1 MSKAFLE
8 KKIDDATATEVRSF
22 AASFLGIPTEGQTDD
37 QVRAAVRAATETDVI
52 YVRLEPEAMVGHDQT
67 GHPPLPPVVATS
79 DEEPVKLQG
88 GLGRGDPKVRIVL
101 HNEEKDGVIVSRHKE
116 VGVNGVVW
124 LLKRGEPIDIPYRV
138 YLALNNAN
146 RDVITHNGEGE
157 VMTQSVKNTP
167 FNIEAMPSRDEIA
180 AWEARTASQFMAA

>member
-1 MSKAFLE
+1 MSKAFIE
-8 KKIDDATATEVRSF
+8 KKIDDATAEEVRMF
-22 AASFLGIPTEGQTDD
+22 ASSFLGIPTVDQSDD
-37 QVRAAVRAATETDVI
+37 QVRAAVRAATETDAI
-52 YVRLEPEAMVGHDQT
+52 YVRVQPPEADQT
-67 GHPPLPPVVATS
+67 GSPPLPPVSVQGVVEQT
-79 DEEPVKLQG
+79 VRLQG
-88 GLGRGDPKVRIVL
+88 GLGHNDPKVRIVL

-138 YLALNNAN
+138 YHALNNAN

-167 FNIEAMPSRDEIA
+167 FNVEMMPPADEIK
-180 AWEARTASQFMAA
+180 AWEARTGSQFMAS

>member
-8 KKIDDATATEVRSF
+8 KKIDEASADEVRQF
-22 AASFLGIPTEGQTDD
+22 ASSFLGIPTLDQSDD

-52 YVRLEPEAMVGHDQT
+52 YVRIPPEVQDQT
-67 GHPPLPPVVATS
+67 GHPPLPPVAVS
-79 DEEPVKLQG
+79 GDVVQQVRLQG
-88 GLGRGDPKVRIVL
+88 GLGHSDPRVRIVL

-138 YLALNNAN
+138 YHALNNAN

-167 FNIEAMPSRDEIA
+167 FNVEMMPPADEIK
-180 AWEARTASQFMAA
+180 AWEARTGSQFMAS

>member
-8 KKIDDATATEVRSF
+8 KKIDDATADEVRLF
-22 AASFLGIPTEGQTDD
+22 AASFLGIPTDGQTDD

-52 YVRLEPEAMVGHDQT
+52 YVRIEPEATHDQT

-79 DEEPVKLQG
+79 DEAPTKLQG
-88 GLGRGDPKVRIVL
+88 GLGHGDPKVRIIL

-124 LLKRGEPIDIPYRV
+124 LLKRGEEIDIPYRV

-167 FNIEAMPSRDEIA
+167 FNVVGMPTKDDIH
-180 AWEARTASQFMAA
+180 AWEQRTASQFMAA